1 MFKKNSKK
9 NKRKREQMDV
19 PLKWEFAMQL
29 LSLLHSGNHKAREK
43 ENAEFLN
50 HCRLETVNKFSS
62 VGYWKSK

>member
-1 MFKKNSKK
+1 
-9 NKRKREQMDV
+9 MDV